1 VKALVVG
8 GGIAGPATAMAL
20 QQVGIEAVV
29 VESRAHIDRD
39 AGSYLGLAPNG
50 LSALDA
56 VGALDLARSVGTST
70 RSHVM
75 FGATGRQLGR
85 LTAGTPLADGT
96 QSLTMKRSHLGW
108 LLTEEARSR
117 GIEVRTDAKVVS
129 AGTDDDRAV
138 VQLADGSELTADLVI
153 GADGVH
159 SKVRRAIDPAAPTPR
174 YVGLTNFG
182 GITRNTAMAAEL
194 PAESWSFIFG
204 RRSFFGAHPTP
215 DGDVVWFVNVP
226 EPEITP
232 EKRASTSLDLWQQ
245 HLAELTSVDAGPARA
260 LIESG
265 ALELAADNT
274 YDLPHVPVWHRGR
287 LAILGDALHAPSPSS
302 GQGASMALEDAV
314 VMAASLRDIDSVP
327 AAFAAFEAAR
337 RARVERIVAVG
348 ARSSSSKI
356 PGRIGR
362 VPMEAMM
369 RVVFRYL
376 VTERGQ
382 SWMTGHRVTL
392 GATQRL

>member
-1 VKALVVG
+1 
-8 GGIAGPATAMAL
+8 MAL
-20 QQVGIEAVV
+20 RQVGIEAVV
-29 VESRAHIDRD
+29 LESRAHIDRD

-56 VGALDLARSVGTST
+56 IGTLDLARSVSTST
-70 RSHVM
+70 HSHVM

-129 AGTDDDRAV
+129 ADAGERHAV
-138 VQLADGSELTADLVI
+138 VQLADGSRLTADLVI

-159 SKVRRAIDPAAPTPR
+159 SKVRGAIDSGAPTPR

-182 GITRNTAMAAEL
+182 GITRNTAVAAEL

-232 EKRASTSLDLWQQ
+232 ERRASTSLDLWQE
-245 HLAELTSVDAGPARA
+245 HLAELASVDAGPARA

-265 ALELAADNT
+265 ELELAGDNT

-314 VMAASLRDIDSVP
+314 VMAASLRDSDSVP
-327 AAFAAFEAAR
+327 EAFTAFESAR

-369 RVVFRYL
+369 RIVFRYL
-376 VTERGQ
+376 ITERGQ

-392 GATQRL
+392 GAAQRL

>member
-1 VKALVVG
+1 
-8 GGIAGPATAMAL
+8 
-20 QQVGIEAVV
+20 
-29 VESRAHIDRD
+29 
-39 AGSYLGLAPNG
+39 
-50 LSALDA
+50 
-56 VGALDLARSVGTST
+56 
-70 RSHVM
+70 M
-75 FGATGRQLGR
+75 FGATGRRLGR

-96 QSLTMKRSHLGW
+96 QALTIKRSHLGW
-108 LLTEEARSR
+108 LLTEEARTR
-117 GIEVRTDAKVVS
+117 GIEVREDAKVVS
-129 AGTDDDRAV
+129 ASTDHEHAV
-138 VQLADGSELTADLVI
+138 VRLADGSELTADLVI

-159 SKVRRAIDPAAPTPR
+159 SRVRRAIDPAAPTPR

-182 GITRNTAMAAEL
+182 GITRDTALAAEL
-194 PAESWSFIFG
+194 PAEAWSFIFG

-232 EKRASTSLDLWQQ
+232 EKRATTTLDEWRQ
-245 HLAELTSVDAGPARA
+245 HLAALASVDAGPARA

-265 ALELAADNT
+265 VLELAGDNT

-314 VMAASLRDIDSVP
+314 VLAASLRDSASVTD
-327 AAFAAFEAAR
+327 AFAAFESAR

-369 RVVFRYL
+369 RLVFRYL
-376 VTERGQ
+376 VTERSQ

-392 GATQRL
+392 GAVQPH